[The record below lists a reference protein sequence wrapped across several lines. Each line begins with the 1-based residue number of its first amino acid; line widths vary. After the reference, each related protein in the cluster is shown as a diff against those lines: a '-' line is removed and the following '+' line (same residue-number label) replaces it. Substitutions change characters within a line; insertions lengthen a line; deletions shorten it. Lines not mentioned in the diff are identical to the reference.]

1 VRTLINAPETPAT
14 RPALDLVHENVR
26 GAKYF
31 E

>member
-1 VRTLINAPETPAT
+1 LIKTPEPPAT
-14 RPALDLVHENVR
+14 RPALDLVHDNVR